1 MAESAGVVGSADA
14 ATGSSAV
21 SVRVATWAR
30 CFRRASRASLSGS
43 RAASSS
49 RDCTA
54 SSRRLSARGAGVLSD
69 TAGLAAGVCRLT
81 GMGWATGS
89 RSMETASGEGSIA
102 AGARAAPAS
111 RAVRG
116 LLAVAG
122 ALAGAA
128 VVVPWG
134 AAAGRDAA
142 GVAGAETG
150 CRGVAGAVAAVLVDG
165 ALVAPP
171 SGAGLVS
178 VADGRAAGRAPGVA
192 TGGYSGAGLYSGTHR
207 VSIWRT
213 SASPTGPGDSSQ
225 RLTEMSQLVPGGSMG
240 RETRSLACGV
250 GRVFSLSA
258 SSSSKSFS
266 PGRRPVKAMGM
277 SASV

>member
-1 MAESAGVVGSADA
+1 M
-14 ATGSSAV
+14 
-21 SVRVATWAR
+21 
-30 CFRRASRASLSGS
+30 SG
-43 RAASSS
+43 A
-49 RDCTA
+49 
-54 SSRRLSARGAGVLSD
+54 
-69 TAGLAAGVCRLT
+69 AGLAAGVCRLT

-111 RAVRG
+111 RAVTE
-116 LLAVAG
+116 LPAVAG
-122 ALAGAA
+122 ALAGVAV

-142 GVAGAETG
+142 GVAGAEAG
-150 CRGVAGAVAAVLVDG
+150 CRGVAGAVAVA
-165 ALVAPP
+165 ALVADCALVVLA
-171 SGAGLVS
+171 SGAAWVS
-178 VADGRAAGRAPGVA
+178 AAGGRAAGWAPGVA
-192 TGGYSGAGLYSGTHR
+192 TGGYRGAGLYSGTHR

>member
-1 MAESAGVVGSADA
+1 
-14 ATGSSAV
+14 
-21 SVRVATWAR
+21 
-30 CFRRASRASLSGS
+30 
-43 RAASSS
+43 
-49 RDCTA
+49 
-54 SSRRLSARGAGVLSD
+54 
-69 TAGLAAGVCRLT
+69 
-81 GMGWATGS
+81 
-89 RSMETASGEGSIA
+89 METASGEGSIA

-111 RAVRG
+111 RAATV
-116 LLAVAG
+116 LPAVAG
-122 ALAGAA
+122 VLVGA
-128 VVVPWG
+128 VVVAPWG

-142 GVAGAETG
+142 EVAGAETG
-150 CRGVAGAVAAVLVDG
+150 CRGVAGAVAAVVDG
-165 ALVAPP
+165 ALVAPA

-178 VADGRAAGRAPGVA
+178 VADGKVAGRAPGVA

>member
-1 MAESAGVVGSADA
+1 
-14 ATGSSAV
+14 
-21 SVRVATWAR
+21 
-30 CFRRASRASLSGS
+30 
-43 RAASSS
+43 
-49 RDCTA
+49 
-54 SSRRLSARGAGVLSD
+54 
-69 TAGLAAGVCRLT
+69 
-81 GMGWATGS
+81 
-89 RSMETASGEGSIA
+89 METASGEGSIA

-111 RAVRG
+111 RAVTE
-116 LLAVAG
+116 LPAVAG
-122 ALAGAA
+122 ALAGVAV

-142 GVAGAETG
+142 GVAGAEAG
-150 CRGVAGAVAAVLVDG
+150 CRGVAEAVVVVADG
-165 ALVAPP
+165 ALVAPA
-171 SGAGLVS
+171 SGAALASAAG
-178 VADGRAAGRAPGVA
+178 GRAAGLAPGVA
-192 TGGYSGAGLYSGTHR
+192 TGGYRGAGLYSGTHR